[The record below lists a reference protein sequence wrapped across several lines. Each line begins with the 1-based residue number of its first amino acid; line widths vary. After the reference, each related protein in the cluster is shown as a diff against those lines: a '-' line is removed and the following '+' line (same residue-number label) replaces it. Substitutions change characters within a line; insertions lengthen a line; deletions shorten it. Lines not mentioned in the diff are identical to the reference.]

1 MFMSLRKIL
10 VLSAFTVLASTSL
23 SEAADPAHIKRA
35 QDGSAIGECLR
46 CDLTNADM
54 RKGFFQLANLIEAD
68 FTGSKID
75 GANMAGAQL
84 QNAKMANVSATFT
97 NFSGAQL
104 QGVDFRN
111 ANLTKAWFNW
121 AWLAGAKLDGANF
134 SGAVMLGAQL
144 QGADMSKVVGL
155 TKDQLIAACG
165 DADTR
170 VPKGISRPECRQ

>member
-1 MFMSLRKIL
+1 MSLRHIL
-10 VLSAFTVLASTSL
+10 LLSAVAVVAATAVH
-23 SEAADPAHIKRA
+23 AADPKHVKRA
-35 QDGSAIGECLR
+35 RDTSGLAECLR
-46 CDLTNADM
+46 CDLTNVDL

-68 FTGSKID
+68 FSGSQLD
-75 GANMAGAQL
+75 EANMAGAQL
-84 QNAKMANVSATFT
+84 QNAKMVKVSATHT

-104 QGVDFRN
+104 QGIDLRG
-111 ANLTKAWFNW
+111 ANLSKAWFNW

-134 SGAVMLGAQL
+134 AGAVMLGAQL

-155 TKDQLIAACG
+155 SKDQLISACG

>member
-1 MFMSLRKIL
+1 MLLRQIL
-10 VLSAFTVLASTSL
+10 LFSTLALVAATSL
-23 SEAADPAHIKRA
+23 SHAADPKDIKRA
-35 QDGSAIGECLR
+35 QDGSGIGECMR
-46 CDLTNADM
+46 CDLSNADM
-54 RKGFFQLANLIEAD
+54 RKGFFQLANLIDAN
-68 FTGSKID
+68 FSGSKID

-84 QNAKMANVSATFT
+84 QGAKMPNVSATFT

-104 QGVDFRN
+104 QNVDLRG

-134 SGAVMLGAQL
+134 SGAIMLGAQL

-155 TKDQLIAACG
+155 SRDQLISACG

-170 VPKGISRPECRQ
+170 VPKGIERPQCRQ